1 LAIGAKLSKSPRR
14 CGAPFPSAV
23 TSRAQAC
30 SGASQDRKF
39 LLNLIRCVAPSQH
52 RQTPRSGEPMRL
64 KPLFYGTVLLSVMP
78 FVAVSGVLVGV
89 LRAPKQDGSPNTF
102 IIPSDDGYGLADCL
116 ADGSPCGKI
125 VADAWCRAHGYEHAR
140 RFRQSNGPS
149 LAMASES
156 APVASLV
163 ECRN

>member
-1 LAIGAKLSKSPRR
+1 
-14 CGAPFPSAV
+14 
-23 TSRAQAC
+23 
-30 SGASQDRKF
+30 
-39 LLNLIRCVAPSQH
+39 
-52 RQTPRSGEPMRL
+52 MRL
-64 KPLFYGTVLLSVMP
+64 KAILYGTAFVSVVP

-89 LRAPKQDGSPNTF
+89 IGAPKQDGSPNTF

-116 ADGSPCGKI
+116 VEGRPCGEI

-140 RFRQSNGPS
+140 RLDQPNERAPAIIS
-149 LAMASES
+149 AS